1 MSAASPASPASPPFP
16 PDGPDGRIDSAYAWV
31 RVFASLAIL
40 TVGFGG
46 LYSIVVALK
55 PVAADLDATRGGVS
69 FAYAAL
75 FIGFGLG
82 GIFMGWWSDRV
93 GLMWPTLVGSIALAG
108 GLFLAGHATSV
119 LELVLAFGVLVGFF
133 GMATMMVPLVA
144 NVTHW
149 FDRRRGIAVS
159 VVISG
164 SYIAGTAW
172 PPILQLGI
180 DEAGWRETWTRVGM
194 VCLVVM
200 APLSLLLRPRL
211 RTPVS
216 AGAGGGRS
224 RRALGFTPAT
234 MQCLLCSAGLGCCI
248 AMATPQAH
256 IVAHATDLGYS
267 AAHGARML
275 SLIFFTGFVSRIVYG
290 WVSDR
295 IGGLRTL
302 AFGSLGQGV
311 TIACFLPS
319 DGLAALYAACA
330 LFGLSQGGIVPSY
343 ALILRRYFAAGEVGW
358 RLGWVMLFTML
369 GMASG
374 GWLAGVLFDLTGTYA
389 TAFAA
394 AVAVN
399 ALHLLI
405 AGLFLARSRDPA
417 FA

>member
-1 MSAASPASPASPPFP
+1 MSAAPEPTPPQ
-16 PDGPDGRIDSAYAWV
+16 DERVDSAYAWV

-40 TVGFGG
+40 SVGFAG

-55 PVAADLDATRGGVS
+55 PVAADLGTTRGGVS
-69 FAYAAL
+69 FAYAVL
-75 FIGFGLG
+75 FAGFGFG
-82 GIFMGWWSDRV
+82 GILMGWWSDRV
-93 GLMWPTLVGSIALAG
+93 GVMWPTLVGSAAIAA
-108 GLFLAGHATSV
+108 GLFLAGHAAA
-119 LELVLAFGVLVGFF
+119 LWEIVLAFGLLVGFF
-133 GMATMMVPLVA
+133 GMSTMMVPLVA
-144 NVTHW
+144 NITHW

-164 SYIAGTAW
+164 SYIAGTLW
-172 PPILQLGI
+172 PPILQFGI
-180 DEAGWRETWTRVGM
+180 DQVGWRETWTRVGIA
-194 VCLVVM
+194 CFLIM
-200 APLSLLLRPRL
+200 APLSLLLRARL
-211 RTPVS
+211 RP
-216 AGAGGGRS
+216 AGDAAAPRTRS

-256 IVAHATDLGYS
+256 IVAHATDLGHP

-302 AFGSLGQGV
+302 LLGSAGQGV
-311 TIACFLPS
+311 TIACFVPV
-319 DGLAALYAACA
+319 DGLAALYVVCA

-369 GMASG
+369 GMAFG
-374 GWLAGVLFDLTGTYA
+374 GWLAGLLFDLTGAYTV
-389 TAFAA
+389 AFTA
-394 AVAVN
+394 AVVIN
-399 ALHLLI
+399 ALHFLL
-405 AGLFLARSRDPA
+405 AGLLLLRSRIPV